1 MFTLRCTKALLR
13 QLKTPTNA
21 SPPAPNTVLG
31 DWYANLLLTRP
42 KQLVLCVSERT
53 LLPIL
58 VEAANPGTLGS
69 RLREAAVEM
78 LRVIEVPEDRIRAEE
93 AAMEELVVSTTAS
106 RQVLGSMNDFAHML
120 AYYPPGVSPAAVA
133 LQLAESP
140 CSPIGMNSPRRATIE
155 LFTRPRLQLVK

>member
-1 MFTLRCTKALLR
+1 MFTLRCTKALLKR
-13 QLKTPTNA
+13 IKTPTSA

-31 DWYANLLLTRP
+31 DWYANLLLTRS

-69 RLREAAVEM
+69 RLQNAVAEM
-78 LRVIEVPEDRIRAEE
+78 LRVIEVPEERMWAEE

-120 AYYPPGVSPAAVA
+120 AYYPPGMSPASVA
-133 LQLAESP
+133 RQLAESP
-140 CSPIGMNSPRRATIE
+140 CSPIGMNSPRRAT
-155 LFTRPRLQLVK
+155 LDLLTKPRLQLVR